1 VLRDNINNA
10 LKDAMKARDERRTS
24 TLRLMNAAIK
34 NADIEARGQG
44 KEPLNEAELMSLF
57 QKMIK
62 QRQESAELYEKG
74 GRAELAGQERG
85 EIEIISSYLPKQMS
99 DVEAGAAI
107 SAIVQEINAQ
117 TMKDMGRVMAALRER
132 FAGQMDFGKASA
144 KIKELLSGK

>member
-10 LKDAMKARDERRTS
+10 LKDAMKARDERRVS

-34 NADIEARGQG
+34 NADIEQRGAG

-62 QRQESAELYEKG
+62 QRQESVELYEKG
-74 GRAELAGQERG
+74 GRAELAKQERE
-85 EIEIISSYLPKQMS
+85 EIEIIGSYLPKQMS
-99 DVEAGAAI
+99 DVEAGVAI
-107 SAIVQEINAQ
+107 SAIIKEINAQ
-117 TMKDMGRVMAALRER
+117 TMKDMGKVMGALRER

-144 KIKELLSGK
+144 KIKDLLGSK